1 MDESTA
7 HQFSEDVVSGLT
19 RVRGSL
25 TSSVWSEYDIE
36 KFSFFDEAS
45 LTNDEER

>member
-7 HQFSEDVVSGLT
+7 HQFSEDVTSGLT

-25 TSSVWSEYDIE
+25 TSSVWSEHDIE
-36 KFSFFDEAS
+36 TFSFFDDGVVRGDA
-45 LTNDEER
+45 